1 MSDARAVNFDML
13 MVELPALDSRYGGN
27 SRVLPRERNRL
38 AQEAKADA
46 RYAIQN
52 IINRRN
58 TTVPW
63 PAVTVDVTWLYA
75 NAAHRPDPDN
85 AISRIKPYLDGAV
98 LAGLIPNDTPDQIV
112 HLALHY
118 ERAEQPGIRLTFTRV
133 DEAERKTS

>member
-1 MSDARAVNFDML
+1 MSDPPTVDFDML

-27 SRVLPRERNRL
+27 SRALPRERNRL

-85 AISRIKPYLDGAV
+85 AISRVKYYLDGAV
-98 LAGLIPNDTPDQIV
+98 LAGLIPNDTPDHIV
-112 HLALHY
+112 RLALHY
-118 ERAEQPGIRLTFTRV
+118 ERASKPGIRLTFVRI
-133 DEAERKTS
+133 DEEEQA